1 MAKRVLSEEEIVK
14 DRLAYL
20 GTMAGGLAHEVRSP
34 LNSIHMNVELLE
46 RDGSQSGDSEK
57 EQKFK
62 KRISR
67 IKDEVSNL
75 QKTLTEFLQFAR
87 PPGVKRLA
95 TDIRDFIH
103 DVIEFIQ
110 EELNRANVKV
120 KFDIGE
126 HNYPVLIDRR
136 QMEQVLQNLIFNA
149 RDAMKE
155 GGIIQISTAEDDMNI
170 FIDIEDNGPGI
181 SEENLEKIY
190 DAFFTTKTKG
200 TGLGL
205 GITRRIVDEHQG
217 QLQVNSPVKNGT
229 GTCFKIILPKE
240 KLLKHAEEEAGS

>member
-1 MAKRVLSEEEIVK
+1 MAKRVLSEEEIIK

-46 RDGSQSGDSEK
+46 RDGCLSGEPEL

-62 KRISR
+62 KRIAR
-67 IKDEVSNL
+67 IKDEVTNL

-103 DVIEFIQ
+103 DVIEFIG
-110 EELNRANVKV
+110 EELSRSNIKIR
-120 KFDIGE
+120 FDIAE
-126 HNYPVLIDRR
+126 HSYPVLIDRR

-149 RDAMKE
+149 RDAMD
-155 GGIIQISTAEDDMNI
+155 GDGVILISTKEDDKNI

-181 SEENLEKIY
+181 PEENKSRIY
-190 DAFFTTKTKG
+190 DAFFTTKSKG

-217 QLQVNSPVKNGT
+217 QLQCISPVKNGR
-229 GTCFKIILPKE
+229 GACFRIVLPKE
-240 KLLKHAEEEAGS
+240 KLLKGVAEEDRL

>member
-46 RDGSQSGDSEK
+46 RDGCQSGDEDKEK
-57 EQKFK
+57 KFQ

-95 TDIRDFIH
+95 TDIRDFIY
-103 DVIEFIQ
+103 DVVEFIQ
-110 EELNRANVKV
+110 EELSRANVKV
-120 KFDIGE
+120 RFDISE
-126 HNYPVLIDRR
+126 HDYPVLIDRR

-149 RDAMKE
+149 RDAMEE
-155 GGIIQISTAEDDMNI
+155 GGTIQIRTGEDDKCI
-170 FIDIEDNGPGI
+170 YIDIEDSGPGI
-181 SEENLEKIY
+181 LLENQAKVF

-205 GITRRIVDEHQG
+205 GITRRIIDEHQG
-217 QLQVNSPVKNGT
+217 QLQFSSPVKNGN
-229 GTCFKIILPKE
+229 GTCFRITLPKE
-240 KLLKHAEEEAGS
+240 KLLKHAEEEMGS